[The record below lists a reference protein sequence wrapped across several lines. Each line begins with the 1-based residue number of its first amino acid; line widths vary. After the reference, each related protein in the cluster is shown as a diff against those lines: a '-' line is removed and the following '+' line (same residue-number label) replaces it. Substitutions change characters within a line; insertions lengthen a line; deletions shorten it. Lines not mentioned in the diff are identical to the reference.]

1 MSEEDVQKM
10 LQQAQM
16 LEGYYAELV
25 QREESMY
32 GIIRDTAAAIEAVRA
47 LSGEAETET
56 LLPVGQGTFV
66 KAKISPA
73 DKLVLNVGAG
83 VVLEKDSAYALNYL
97 EARLKE
103 IDAGLGDVSAR
114 RQQIGEQLEGTRQQ
128 MTRMIQPAQK

>member
-16 LEGYYAELV
+16 LEGYYAEMV

-32 GIIRDTAAAIEAVRA
+32 GIIRDTTAAIEAVRA
-47 LSGEAETET
+47 VSGKAETET

-66 KAKISPA
+66 KAKISSA

-83 VVLEKDSAYALNYL
+83 VVLEKDSAYTLNYL

-103 IDAGLGDVSAR
+103 IDAGLRDVSAR
-114 RQQIGEQLEGTRQQ
+114 RQQIGEQLESTRQQ
-128 MTRMIQPAQK
+128 VTRMIQPAQK